1 MLSKNHLSIT
11 GVIVTDVTVAPDSSY
26 AYFTIVHPLGSRNAP
41 LYLRCFA
48 FGKGLESIHATLPRK
63 GMAVCITAYLRSH
76 RTGINAVIKTLKV
89 IPDNERTGVTFEHI
103 DTGQVYEIPE
113 EQCKIDEF
121 KVNGNVLILST
132 GECVA
137 FNTTQYAENA
147 YVWFQECFRDGC
159 HKLFIQESAD
169 LYWYE

>member
-76 RTGINAVIKTLKV
+76 R
-89 IPDNERTGVTFEHI
+89 GVTFEHI

-113 EQCKIDEF
+113 EQCNIDEF
-121 KVNGNVLILST
+121 KVRGNVLVLST